1 MGRRGPKP
9 LPTAIKAARGTLQR
23 CRTNHEE
30 PVLPAPSV
38 FDPPKTL
45 KGRGREEWVRQ
56 VKQLTDAG
64 VLRDADMVTFEMY
77 CRSLSDL
84 EGYERLTSKNRE
96 LALAKGY
103 AGMVVKLRTQAKQ
116 LAAELGLT
124 PSSRA
129 GVKAVEK
136 KQPGTVESF
145 LRRVK

>member
-1 MGRRGPKP
+1 M
-9 LPTAIKAARGTLQR
+9 LAA
-23 CRTNHEE
+23 
-30 PVLPAPSV
+30 PAV
-38 FDPPKTL
+38 TDPPAGL
-45 KGRGREEWVRQ
+45 RGRGLVEWKRLVQ
-56 VKQLTDAG
+56 ELVDAG
-64 VLRDADMVTFEMY
+64 VLRNADMVTFELY
-77 CRSLSDL
+77 CRTLTDL

-129 GVKAVEK
+129 GVKAIEK
-136 KQPGTVESF
+136 KQPGTVAQF

>member
-9 LPTAIKAARGTLQR
+9 LPTVIKAARGTLQK
-23 CRTNHEE
+23 CRTNPDE
-30 PVLPAPSV
+30 PVLPPPSV
-38 FDPPKTL
+38 LDPPASL
-45 KGRGREEWVRQ
+45 KGRGREEWVRL
-56 VKQLTDAG
+56 VKVLTDAG

-77 CRSLSDL
+77 CRCLTDL
-84 EGYERLTSKNRE
+84 DGYERLTSKNRE

-124 PSSRA
+124 PSSRS

-136 KQPGTVESF
+136 KQPGTVEQF